1 MNLDTQV
8 HHNLYGHETIFNNLF
23 QLYKN
28 NNLPNKFLLSGEKGI
43 GKSTLSYHLINSILS
58 EEEEHSYNHKN
69 FQIIPENRSF
79 KLIQNKSHPNFSLVD
94 VVEDKKNID
103 INQIRDLIS
112 NLNKSSFNSKLR
124 FVLIDNIEL
133 MNVNSVN
140 ALLKFLEEPNA
151 NVNFILIN
159 NNKQI
164 LPTLKSRC
172 INFKVFLSFKQ
183 SIDIINKIINANVYD
198 MINDQFI
205 DNYITPGRLF
215 QILRISNEYN
225 IDLKK
230 TNLKKLL
237 IVLIK
242 DKIYKKD
249 KYLNE
254 IFYYFV
260 ESFFRKNLTIN
271 NISLH
276 NFYFYFMNKI
286 KDNKIYNLDEESLLM
301 ELEQKVLIG

>member
-28 NNLPNKFLLSGEKGI
+28 NNLPNKFLLSGEKGV

-58 EEEEHSYNHKN
+58 EDEEHSYNHKN
-69 FQIIPENRSF
+69 FQINPENRSF
-79 KLIQNKSHPNFSLVD
+79 KLIQNKSHPNFNLVD
-94 VVEDKKNID
+94 VAEDKKNID

-124 FVLIDNIEL
+124 LVLIDNIEL

-151 NVNFILIN
+151 NINFILIN

-183 SIDIINKIINANVYD
+183 SIDIINNIINADVYD
-198 MINDQFI
+198 VINMELI

-276 NFYFYFMNKI
+276 NFYTYFMNKI
-286 KDNKIYNLDEESLLM
+286 KDNKIYNLDEETLLM
-301 ELEQKVLIG
+301 ELEEKVLIG

>member
-1 MNLDTQV
+1 MNIDSQIQ
-8 HHNLYGHETIFNNLF
+8 HNLYGHKTIFNNLF

-28 NNLPNKFLLSGEKGI
+28 NNLPNKILLSGEKGV

-58 EEEEHSYNHKN
+58 EDEEYSYNHKN
-69 FQIIPENRSF
+69 FQINPENRSF

-94 VVEDKKNID
+94 VAEDKKNID

-124 FVLIDNIEL
+124 LVLIDNIEL

-151 NVNFILIN
+151 NINFILIN

-183 SIDIINKIINANVYD
+183 SIDIINNIINADVYD
-198 MINDQFI
+198 MINMELI
-205 DNYITPGRLF
+205 DNYITPGRFF
-215 QILRISNEYN
+215 QILRISNEFN

-249 KYLNE
+249 KYLNK

-276 NFYFYFMNKI
+276 NFYSYFMNKI
-286 KDNKIYNLDEESLLM
+286 KDNKIYNLDEETLLM
-301 ELEQKVLIG
+301 ELEEKVLIG

>member
-69 FQIIPENRSF
+69 FQINPENRSF
-79 KLIQNKSHPNFSLVD
+79 KLIQNKSHPNFNLVD
-94 VVEDKKNID
+94 VAEDKKNID

-124 FVLIDNIEL
+124 LVLIDNIEL

-183 SIDIINKIINANVYD
+183 SIDIINNIINADVYD
-198 MINDQFI
+198 IINEELI

-215 QILRISNEYN
+215 QILRISNEFN

-249 KYLNE
+249 KYLNK

-276 NFYFYFMNKI
+276 NFYSYFMNKI
-286 KDNKIYNLDEESLLM
+286 KDNKIYNLDEETLLM
-301 ELEQKVLIG
+301 ELEEKVLIG

>member
-8 HHNLYGHETIFNNLF
+8 HRNLYGHETIFNNLF

-69 FQIIPENRSF
+69 FQINPENRSF
-79 KLIQNKSHPNFSLVD
+79 KLIQNKSHPNFNLVD
-94 VVEDKKNID
+94 VAEDKKNID

-124 FVLIDNIEL
+124 LVLIDNIEL

-151 NVNFILIN
+151 NINFILIN

-183 SIDIINKIINANVYD
+183 SIDIINNIINADVYD
-198 MINDQFI
+198 MINMELI
-205 DNYITPGRLF
+205 DNYITPGRFF
-215 QILRISNEYN
+215 QILRISNEFN

-249 KYLNE
+249 KYLNK

-276 NFYFYFMNKI
+276 NFYSYFMNKI
-286 KDNKIYNLDEESLLM
+286 KDNKIYNLDEETLLM
-301 ELEQKVLIG
+301 ELEEKVLIG

>member
-1 MNLDTQV
+1 
-8 HHNLYGHETIFNNLF
+8 
-23 QLYKN
+23 
-28 NNLPNKFLLSGEKGI
+28 
-43 GKSTLSYHLINSILS
+43 
-58 EEEEHSYNHKN
+58 
-69 FQIIPENRSF
+69 
-79 KLIQNKSHPNFSLVD
+79 
-94 VVEDKKNID
+94 
-103 INQIRDLIS
+103 
-112 NLNKSSFNSKLR
+112 
-124 FVLIDNIEL
+124 VLIDNIEL

-151 NVNFILIN
+151 NINFILIN

-183 SIDIINKIINANVYD
+183 SIDIINNIITADVYD
-198 MINDQFI
+198 MINEELI

-276 NFYFYFMNKI
+276 NFYSYFMNKI

-301 ELEQKVLIG
+301 ELEEKVLIG

>member
-1 MNLDTQV
+1 MNIDLKVQY
-8 HHNLYGHETIFNNLF
+8 NLYGYEIIFHNLF

-69 FQIIPENRSF
+69 FQINPENRSF
-79 KLIQNKSHPNFSLVD
+79 KLIQNKSHPNFNLVD
-94 VVEDKKNID
+94 VAEDKKNID

-124 FVLIDNIEL
+124 LVLIDNIEL

-151 NVNFILIN
+151 NINFILIN
-159 NNKQI
+159 NNKKI

-183 SIDIINKIINANVYD
+183 SIDIINNIINADVYD
-198 MINDQFI
+198 MINMELI
-205 DNYITPGRLF
+205 DNYITPGRFF
-215 QILRISNEYN
+215 QILRISNEFN

-249 KYLNE
+249 KYLNK

-271 NISLH
+271 NISLY
-276 NFYFYFMNKI
+276 NFYFYFVNKI
-286 KDNKIYNLDEESLLM
+286 KDNKIYNLDEETLLM
-301 ELEQKVLIG
+301 ELEEKVLIG

>member
-1 MNLDTQV
+1 MNIDPQAQN
-8 HHNLYGHETIFNNLF
+8 NLYGHEIIFSNLF
-23 QLYKN
+23 QLYKK
-28 NNLPNKFLLSGEKGI
+28 NNLPNKFLLSGEKGV
-43 GKSTLSYHLINSILS
+43 GKSTLSYHLVNSILS
-58 EEEEHSYNHKN
+58 EDEEYSYNHKN
-69 FQIIPENRSF
+69 FRIHQENRSF

-94 VVEDKKNID
+94 VAEDKKNID

-151 NVNFILIN
+151 NINFILIN

-183 SIDIINKIINANVYD
+183 SIDIINNIINADVYD
-198 MINDQFI
+198 VINMELI

-276 NFYFYFMNKI
+276 NFYSYFMNKI
-286 KDNKIYNLDEESLLM
+286 KDNKIYNLDEETLLM
-301 ELEQKVLIG
+301 ELEEKVLIG

>member
-1 MNLDTQV
+1 MNIDSQV
-8 HHNLYGHETIFNNLF
+8 QHNLYGHETIFNNLF

-28 NNLPNKFLLSGEKGI
+28 NNLPNKFLLSGERGI
-43 GKSTLSYHLINSILS
+43 GKSTLSYHLVNSILS
-58 EEEEHSYNHKN
+58 EDEEHSYNHKN
-69 FQIIPENRSF
+69 FQINPENRSF

-94 VVEDKKNID
+94 VAEDKKNID

-140 ALLKFLEEPNA
+140 ALLKFLEEPNE
-151 NVNFILIN
+151 NINFILIN

-183 SIDIINKIINANVYD
+183 SIDIINNIINADVYD
-198 MINDQFI
+198 MINEELI

-254 IFYYFV
+254 IFYYFI

-271 NISLH
+271 NINLH
-276 NFYFYFMNKI
+276 NFYSYFINKI
-286 KDNKIYNLDEESLLM
+286 KDNKIYNLDEETLLM
-301 ELEQKVLIG
+301 ELEEKVLIG

>member
-1 MNLDTQV
+1 MNIDPQV
-8 HHNLYGHETIFNNLF
+8 QNNLYGHEIIFSNLF
-23 QLYKN
+23 QLYKK
-28 NNLPNKFLLSGEKGI
+28 NNLPNKFLLSGEKGV
-43 GKSTLSYHLINSILS
+43 GKSTLSYHLVNSILS
-58 EEEEHSYNHKN
+58 EDEEYSYNHKN
-69 FQIIPENRSF
+69 FRINQENRSF

-94 VVEDKKNID
+94 VAEDKKNID

-151 NVNFILIN
+151 NINFILIN

-172 INFKVFLSFKQ
+172 INFKVLLSFKQ
-183 SIDIINKIINANVYD
+183 SINIINNIINADVYDIINEEL
-198 MINDQFI
+198 I

-237 IVLIK
+237 TVLIK

-260 ESFFRKNLTIN
+260 ESFFRKNLTSN

-276 NFYFYFMNKI
+276 NYYSYFINKI
-286 KDNKIYNLDEESLLM
+286 KDNKIYNLDEETLLI
-301 ELEQKVLIG
+301 ELEDKVLIG

>member
-1 MNLDTQV
+1 MNIDPSAQC
-8 HHNLYGHETIFNNLF
+8 NLYGHEIIFDNLF
-23 QLYKN
+23 KLYKN
-28 NNLPNKFLLSGEKGI
+28 NNLPNKILLSGDKGV
-43 GKSTLSYHLINSILS
+43 GKSTLSYHLVNSILS
-58 EEEEHSYNHKN
+58 EDEDYSYSHKI
-69 FQIIPENRSF
+69 FQINRENRSF

-94 VVEDKKNID
+94 VAEDKKNID

-133 MNVNSVN
+133 MNINSVN

-151 NVNFILIN
+151 NINFILIN

-183 SIDIINKIINANVYD
+183 SIDIINNIINADVYD
-198 MINDQFI
+198 VINMELI

-276 NFYFYFMNKI
+276 NFYTYFMNKI
-286 KDNKIYNLDEESLLM
+286 KDNKIYNLDEETLLM
-301 ELEQKVLIG
+301 ELEEKVLIG

>member
-1 MNLDTQV
+1 MNIYPQV
-8 HHNLYGHETIFNNLF
+8 QNKLFGHEIIFNNLF

-28 NNLPNKFLLSGEKGI
+28 NNLPNKILLSGEKGI

-58 EEEEHSYNHKN
+58 EDEDYSYNHKN
-69 FQIIPENRSF
+69 FQINPENRSF
-79 KLIQNKSHPNFSLVD
+79 KLIQNKSHPNFSLID
-94 VVEDKKNID
+94 VADDKKNID
-103 INQIRDLIS
+103 INQIRDLIF

-140 ALLKFLEEPNA
+140 ALLKFLEEPKA
-151 NVNFILIN
+151 NINFILIN

-172 INFKVFLSFKQ
+172 INFKVFLTFNQ
-183 SIDIINKIINANVYD
+183 SIDIMNNIINNDIYN
-198 MINDQFI
+198 MINEEFI

-215 QILRISNEYN
+215 QILKISDEYN

-230 TNLKKLL
+230 NNLKRLL
-237 IVLIK
+237 IFLIK

-254 IFYYFV
+254 IFYYFL

-276 NFYFYFMNKI
+276 SFYSYFVNKI
-286 KDNKIYNLDEESLLM
+286 KDNKIYNLDEESLLI
-301 ELEQKVLIG
+301 ELEEKVLIG

>member
-1 MNLDTQV
+1 MNIDPQAQN
-8 HHNLYGHETIFNNLF
+8 NLYGHEIIFSNLF
-23 QLYKN
+23 QLYKK
-28 NNLPNKFLLSGEKGI
+28 NNLPNKFLLSGEKGV
-43 GKSTLSYHLINSILS
+43 GKSTLSYHLVNSILS
-58 EEEEHSYNHKN
+58 QDEEYSYNHKN
-69 FQIIPENRSF
+69 FRIHQENRSF

-94 VVEDKKNID
+94 VAEDKKNID

-151 NVNFILIN
+151 NINFILIN

-183 SIDIINKIINANVYD
+183 SIDIINNIINADIYD
-198 MINDQFI
+198 IINEELI

-276 NFYFYFMNKI
+276 NFYTYFMNKI
-286 KDNKIYNLDEESLLM
+286 KDNKIYNLDEETLLM
-301 ELEQKVLIG
+301 ELEEKVLIG

>member
-1 MNLDTQV
+1 MESQV
-8 HHNLYGHETIFNNLF
+8 QNNLYGHEIIFNNLF

-28 NNLPNKFLLSGEKGI
+28 NNLPNKFLLSGEKGV
-43 GKSTLSYHLINSILS
+43 GKSTLSYHLVNSILS
-58 EEEEHSYNHKN
+58 EDEEYSYNHKN
-69 FQIIPENRSF
+69 FQINAENRSF
-79 KLIQNKSHPNFSLVD
+79 KLIKNKSHPNFSLVD
-94 VVEDKKNID
+94 VAEDKKNID

-133 MNVNSVN
+133 MNNSSVN

-151 NVNFILIN
+151 KINFILIN

-183 SIDIINKIINANVYD
+183 SIDIINKIINADVYD
-198 MINDQFI
+198 IINEEFI
-205 DNYITPGRLF
+205 DNYVTPGRLF
-215 QILRISNEYN
+215 HILRISNECN

-237 IVLIK
+237 KVLIK
-242 DKIYKKD
+242 DKVYKKD
-249 KYLNE
+249 KHLNE
-254 IFYYFV
+254 TFYYFV

-271 NISLH
+271 NINLH
-276 NFYFYFMNKI
+276 NFYHYFVNKI
-286 KDNKIYNLDEESLLM
+286 KDNKIYNLDEETLLM
-301 ELEQKVLIG
+301 EFEEKVLIG

>member
-69 FQIIPENRSF
+69 FQINPENRSF
-79 KLIQNKSHPNFSLVD
+79 KLIQNKSHPNFNLVD
-94 VVEDKKNID
+94 VAEDKKNID
-103 INQIRDLIS
+103 ITQIRDLIS

-151 NVNFILIN
+151 NINFILIN

-183 SIDIINKIINANVYD
+183 SIDIINNIINADVYD
-198 MINDQFI
+198 MINMELI
-205 DNYITPGRLF
+205 DNYITPGRFF
-215 QILRISNEYN
+215 QILRISNEFN

-249 KYLNE
+249 KYLNK

-276 NFYFYFMNKI
+276 NFYSYFMNKI
-286 KDNKIYNLDEESLLM
+286 KDNKIYNLDEETLLM
-301 ELEQKVLIG
+301 ELEEKVLIG

>member
-1 MNLDTQV
+1 MNIDPSAQC
-8 HHNLYGHETIFNNLF
+8 NLYGHEIIFDNLF
-23 QLYKN
+23 KLYKN
-28 NNLPNKFLLSGEKGI
+28 NNLPNKILLSGDKGV
-43 GKSTLSYHLINSILS
+43 GKSTLSYHLVNSILS
-58 EEEEHSYNHKN
+58 EDEDYSYSHKI
-69 FQIIPENRSF
+69 FQINRENRSF

-94 VVEDKKNID
+94 VAEDKKNID

-133 MNVNSVN
+133 MNINSVN

-151 NVNFILIN
+151 NINFILIN

-164 LPTLKSRC
+164 IPTLKSRC

-183 SIDIINKIINANVYD
+183 SIDIIDNIIKADVYD
-198 MINDQFI
+198 MINEEFI
-205 DNYITPGRLF
+205 DNYLTPGRLF
-215 QILRISNEYN
+215 QILRFSNEYN

-230 TNLKKLL
+230 TNLKNLL
-237 IVLIK
+237 MIFIK
-242 DKIYKKD
+242 DKIYKKE

-260 ESFFRKNLTIN
+260 ESFFRKNITIN
-271 NISLH
+271 NIGLY
-276 NFYFYFMNKI
+276 NFYSYFLNKI
-286 KDNKIYNLDEESLLM
+286 NHKKIYNLDEQTLLM
-301 ELEQKVLIG
+301 ELEDKVLIG

>member
-1 MNLDTQV
+1 MNIYPQV
-8 HHNLYGHETIFNNLF
+8 QNKLFGHEIIFNNLF

-28 NNLPNKFLLSGEKGI
+28 NNLPNKILLSGDKGV
-43 GKSTLSYHLINSILS
+43 GKSTLSYHLVNSIMS
-58 EEEEHSYNHKN
+58 EDEVYSYSHKI
-69 FQIIPENRSF
+69 FQINRENRSF

-94 VVEDKKNID
+94 VAEDKKNID

-133 MNVNSVN
+133 MNVSSVN

-151 NVNFILIN
+151 KINFILIN

-183 SIDIINKIINANVYD
+183 SIDIVNKIINANVYD
-198 MINDQFI
+198 IINDQFI

-237 IVLIK
+237 IFLIK

-254 IFYYFV
+254 VFYYFI

-276 NFYFYFMNKI
+276 NFYSYFMNKI
-286 KDNKIYNLDEESLLM
+286 KDNKIYNLDEETLLM
-301 ELEQKVLIG
+301 EFEEKVLIG

>member
-1 MNLDTQV
+1 MNIDPQV
-8 HHNLYGHETIFNNLF
+8 QNNLFGHEIIFNNLF

-28 NNLPNKFLLSGEKGI
+28 NNLPNKILLSGEKGV
-43 GKSTLSYHLINSILS
+43 GKSTLSFHLINSILS
-58 EEEEHSYNHKN
+58 EDEEYSYNHKN
-69 FQIIPENRSF
+69 FQINPENRSF

-94 VVEDKKNID
+94 VGEDKKNID

-151 NVNFILIN
+151 NINFILIN

-183 SIDIINKIINANVYD
+183 SIDIINNIINANVYD
-198 MINDQFI
+198 MINTELI
-205 DNYITPGRLF
+205 DNYITPGRFF

-249 KYLNE
+249 KYSNE

-271 NISLH
+271 NIGIY
-276 NFYFYFMNKI
+276 NFYSYFMNKI
-286 KDNKIYNLDEESLLM
+286 KDNKIYNLDEETLLM
-301 ELEQKVLIG
+301 ELEEKVLIG

>member
-1 MNLDTQV
+1 MNIDLPVQ
-8 HHNLYGHETIFNNLF
+8 HNLYGHKTIFNNLF

-28 NNLPNKFLLSGEKGI
+28 NNLPNKILLSGDKGI
-43 GKSTLSYHLINSILS
+43 GKSTLSYHLVNSILS
-58 EEEEHSYNHKN
+58 EDEEYSYSHKN
-69 FQIIPENRSF
+69 FQINQENRSF
-79 KLIQNKSHPNFSLVD
+79 KLIQNKSNPNFSLVD
-94 VVEDKKNID
+94 VAQDKKNID

-133 MNVNSVN
+133 MNVNSIN

-151 NVNFILIN
+151 NIIFILIN

-172 INFKVFLSFKQ
+172 INFKVFLSFNQ
-183 SIDIINKIINANVYD
+183 SIDIINSIINADIYD
-198 MINDQFI
+198 IINQEFI
-205 DNYITPGRLF
+205 DNYVTPGRLF
-215 QILRISNEYN
+215 QILRFSKEFN

-230 TNLKKLL
+230 INLKKLL

-242 DKIYKKD
+242 DKIYKKE

-254 IFYYFV
+254 IFYYFL
-260 ESFFRKNLTIN
+260 ENFFRKNLTTSN
-271 NISLH
+271 VNLN
-276 NFYFYFMNKI
+276 NFYSYFMRKI
-286 KDNKIYNLDEESLLM
+286 KDNKIYNLDDDILLM
-301 ELEQKVLIG
+301 EIEDKVLLG